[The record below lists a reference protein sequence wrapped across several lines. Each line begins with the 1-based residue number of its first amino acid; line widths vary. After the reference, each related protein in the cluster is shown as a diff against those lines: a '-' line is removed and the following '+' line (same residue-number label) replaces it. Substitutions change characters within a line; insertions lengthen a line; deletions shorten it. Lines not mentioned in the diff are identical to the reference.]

1 MKRTVTFLAALVFSF
16 CAFAQTPEEIVSRME
31 TVMGGHNEA
40 DGLTMVMDMKIP
52 ILGTMSSKTYVLGEK
67 MKMIA
72 TVRNEQVVTWYD
84 GEVSRTYV
92 PKTNEITVSTK
103 KSKKVEDAGS
113 EMEMFSGV
121 TAGYDVSIKKETD
134 QAWYLL
140 CKKSKTNKE
149 KDDPKTME
157 LVVAKGTYM
166 PLSISAKMSGVTMTI
181 RDVGY
186 EVTEADVT
194 FNPADYPDAKIVYK
208 EEE

>member
-40 DGLTMVMDMKIP
+40 DGLTMVMDMKMP

-166 PLSISAKMSGVTMTI
+166 PLSISAKLSGVTMTI

>member
-31 TVMGGHNEA
+31 TVMGGHSEA